1 MPPAKEVNDRL
12 ENNNM
17 NQSAAL
23 EVGHKAIPL
32 DQKIAFGIG
41 MLANQMFPASLGIF
55 MVVLIQDMGMSPLLY
70 GLLGIIPKFLDAITD
85 PFMGYISD
93 HTTSKWGKRRP
104 YVFVG
109 AVIAGL
115 SFAMMWQISADN
127 SELYN
132 FYYFLTWSCVFS
144 LGMTIF
150 GVPYVAMGYEMSS
163 DFHERTR
170 LMAIAQW
177 IGQWAWVIAPWFWL
191 ILYDP
196 AWFEQADEGV
206 RALSLWVAAVCMALA
221 LVPAFFCTFTNS
233 EINEDN
239 FQKTQSTLKK
249 TVIDF
254 GQGIM
259 VTLRNKPFQKICIAT
274 FLVFNG
280 FQTIAGFSFFIIVHY
295 INGGDATQA
304 GLYPTLFGAV
314 GALFTCFMVIPAVN
328 FCAQKYGKKITFLL
342 SQSVSL
348 VGYIL
353 LWWGFSP
360 DQPWLMFLPLPLF
373 SFGIGGL
380 FTIMMSMTGD
390 VCDMDE
396 LETGKRRAGTFG
408 AIYWLMVKIGTGLA
422 LMSAGFIMHAIGWDS
437 TAASQTNEALFLLRL
452 SYIIVPSVGSMLAI
466 LVMLN
471 YDLDETKANDIR
483 AQLDARQAANV
494 AN

>member
-1 MPPAKEVNDRL
+1 MDH
-12 ENNNM
+12 
-17 NQSAAL
+17 SAAL
-23 EVGHKAIPL
+23 EVNHNTIPL
-32 DQKIAFGIG
+32 NQKIAFGIG

-70 GLLGIIPKFLDAITD
+70 GLLGIIPKFLDAVTD

-93 HTTSKWGKRRP
+93 HTTSRWGKRRP
-104 YVFVG
+104 YVFIG

-115 SFAMMWQISADN
+115 SFAMMWQLSADN
-127 SELYN
+127 SEIYN

-177 IGQWAWVIAPWFWL
+177 IGQWAWVIAPWFWV

-196 AWFEQADEGV
+196 TWFERTDEGV
-206 RALSLWVAAVCMALA
+206 RELSLWVAAICMSLA
-221 LVPAFFCTFTNS
+221 LVPALFCTFTNS

-239 FQKTQSTLKK
+239 VQKPQNTLKK

-259 VTLRNKPFQKICIAT
+259 ITLRNKPFQKICIAT

-295 INGGDATQA
+295 MNGGDATQA

-328 FCAQKYGKKITFLL
+328 FCAQKYGKKITFLM
-342 SQSVSL
+342 SQCVSL
-348 VGYIL
+348 AGYIL

-360 DQPWLMFLPLPLF
+360 EQPWLMFLPLPLF

-380 FTIMMSMTGD
+380 FTIMMSMTAD
-390 VCDMDE
+390 ICDMDE
-396 LETGKRRAGTFG
+396 LETGERRAGTFG

-422 LMSAGFIMHAIGWDS
+422 LMSAGLIMHAIGWDS
-437 TAASQTNEALFLLRL
+437 NAASQTNDALYLLRL
-452 SYIIVPSVGSMLAI
+452 SYIIVPSVGSMCAI

-483 AQLDARQAANV
+483 AQLDARQVSNIAS
-494 AN
+494 

>member
-1 MPPAKEVNDRL
+1 MNNSAVLEVNH
-12 ENNNM
+12 NT
-17 NQSAAL
+17 
-23 EVGHKAIPL
+23 IPL
-32 DQKIAFGIG
+32 NQKIAFGIG

-70 GLLGIIPKFLDAITD
+70 GLLGIIPKFLDAVTD

-93 HTTSKWGKRRP
+93 HTTSRWGKRRP
-104 YVFVG
+104 YVFIG
-109 AVIAGL
+109 AMIAGL
-115 SFAMMWQISADN
+115 SFAMMWQLSADN
-127 SELYN
+127 SEIYN

-170 LMAIAQW
+170 LMAVAQW
-177 IGQWAWVIAPWFWL
+177 IGQWAWVIAPWFWV

-196 AWFEQADEGV
+196 TWFERTDEGV
-206 RALSLWVAAVCMALA
+206 RELSLWVAAICMSLA
-221 LVPAFFCTFTNS
+221 LVPALFCTFTNS
-233 EINEDN
+233 EINEGHVRKARN
-239 FQKTQSTLKK
+239 TFKQ

-259 VTLRNKPFQKICIAT
+259 ITLRNKPFQKICIAT

-295 INGGDATQA
+295 MNGGDATQA

-328 FCAQKYGKKITFLL
+328 FCAQKYGKKITFLM
-342 SQSVSL
+342 SQCVSL
-348 VGYIL
+348 AGYIL

-360 DQPWLMFLPLPLF
+360 EQPWLMFLPLPLF

-380 FTIMMSMTGD
+380 FTIMMSMTAD
-390 VCDMDE
+390 ICDMDE
-396 LETGKRRAGTFG
+396 LETGERRAGTFG

-422 LMSAGFIMHAIGWDS
+422 LMSAGLIMHAIGWDS
-437 TAASQTNEALFLLRL
+437 NAASQTNDALYLLRL
-452 SYIIVPSVGSMLAI
+452 SYIIVPSVGSMCAI

-483 AQLDARQAANV
+483 VQLDARQVSNV
-494 AN
+494 AS

>member
-1 MPPAKEVNDRL
+1 MDH
-12 ENNNM
+12 
-17 NQSAAL
+17 SAAL
-23 EVGHKAIPL
+23 EVNHNTIPL
-32 DQKIAFGIG
+32 NQKIAFGIG

-70 GLLGIIPKFLDAITD
+70 GLLGIIPKFLDAVTD

-93 HTTSKWGKRRP
+93 HTTSRWGKRRP
-104 YVFVG
+104 YVFIG
-109 AVIAGL
+109 AMIAGL
-115 SFAMMWQISADN
+115 SFAMMWQLSADN
-127 SELYN
+127 SEIYN

-177 IGQWAWVIAPWFWL
+177 IGQWAWVIAPWFWV

-196 AWFEQADEGV
+196 TWFERTDEGV
-206 RALSLWVAAVCMALA
+206 RELSLWVAAICMSLA
-221 LVPAFFCTFTNS
+221 LVPALFCTFTNS

-239 FQKTQSTLKK
+239 VQKPQNTLKK

-259 VTLRNKPFQKICIAT
+259 ITLRNKPFQKICIAT

-295 INGGDATQA
+295 MNGGDATQA

-328 FCAQKYGKKITFLL
+328 FCAQKYGKKITFLM
-342 SQSVSL
+342 SQCVSL
-348 VGYIL
+348 AGYIL

-360 DQPWLMFLPLPLF
+360 EQPWLMFLPLPLF

-380 FTIMMSMTGD
+380 FTIMMSMTAD
-390 VCDMDE
+390 ICDMDE
-396 LETGKRRAGTFG
+396 LETGERRAGTFG

-422 LMSAGFIMHAIGWDS
+422 LMSAGLIMHAIGWDS
-437 TAASQTNEALFLLRL
+437 NAASQTNDALYLLRL
-452 SYIIVPSVGSMLAI
+452 SYIIVPSVGSMCAI

-483 AQLDARQAANV
+483 AQLDARQVSNIAS
-494 AN
+494 